1 MKSGARRTGHVLKA
15 SVIMGLLAT
24 IGAAAANDARDLEA
38 IEQQLDSSQSR
49 QSAIGAEIQRIR
61 DEAEAI
67 SRKLITT
74 AQSIQAREAQILATE
89 QRIDALAA
97 EELELRMDLASKQDV
112 LSELLAGLQR
122 LEQNPPPALVVEPGD
137 ILGALRGAM
146 MFGSVVPELR
156 DEAEDLTRKLVRLDN
171 IRAKTQAEQ
180 QNLRE
185 TVARLEASRKEL
197 QDLQGR
203 KKDLLALT
211 SDRLKEEQARASELA
226 AKATSLK
233 QLLDDLATEQK
244 RQQAETEERRKKED
258 AAEKLRQAAR
268 QQPRLA
274 FADLKGHLQYPAQ
287 GQLLQGFGDDDGF
300 GSKVKGLY
308 VATRTGAQVTAPADG
323 HVEFAGPFR
332 SYGQLM
338 ILDTGGG
345 YLMLLA
351 GMSDITTDTGQFVR
365 AGEPVGSMGDTPA
378 SGTLTGDRLHDSRP
392 VLYIEFRKNGEAIDS
407 SAWWIG
413 GEREVRG

>member
-1 MKSGARRTGHVLKA
+1 
-15 SVIMGLLAT
+15 
-24 IGAAAANDARDLEA
+24 
-38 IEQQLDSSQSR
+38 
-49 QSAIGAEIQRIR
+49 
-61 DEAEAI
+61 
-67 SRKLITT
+67 
-74 AQSIQAREAQILATE
+74 
-89 QRIDALAA
+89 
-97 EELELRMDLASKQDV
+97 
-112 LSELLAGLQR
+112 
-122 LEQNPPPALVVEPGD
+122 
-137 ILGALRGAM
+137 

-233 QLLDDLATEQK
+233 QLLDDLAAEQK